1 MNTSSNLSLFD
12 LDSNSKARSGSNSS
26 VEFQP
31 DHKFDHK
38 KFDHQ
43 SEHTSYE
50 LMDVEK
56 IQKAL
61 GRSRASVYRYANTD
75 PDGSLNLPYD
85 PHKLNPELRQSDREP
100 LLFHPTEVSRF
111 ARDVLKMK
119 QVTIQVQEPAPSETN
134 RLLREI
140 LQELRSLNQTLNIDN
155 SNKK

>member
-1 MNTSSNLSLFD
+1 MNMSGNLSLFE
-12 LDSNSKARSGSNSS
+12 LNSDSTFAARSDLSASS
-26 VEFQP
+26 QP
-31 DHKFDHK
+31 
-38 KFDHQ
+38 
-43 SEHTSYE
+43 EYVSYE

-85 PHKLNPELRQSDREP
+85 PQKLNPELRQSDREP

-111 ARDVLKMK
+111 ARDVLKIK
-119 QVTIQVQEPAPSETN
+119 QVTIQVQETTPNETN

-140 LQELRSLNQTLNIDN
+140 LQELRSLNQALNK
-155 SNKK
+155 S

>member
-1 MNTSSNLSLFD
+1 MPDERSEQK
-12 LDSNSKARSGSNSS
+12 LD
-26 VEFQP
+26 Q
-31 DHKFDHK
+31 KFDQK
-38 KFDHQ
+38 AEIKSALRFEQ
-43 SEHTSYE
+43 TSYE

-85 PHKLNPELRQSDREP
+85 PQKLNPELRQSDREP

-140 LQELRSLNQTLNIDN
+140 LQELRSLNQALNK
-155 SNKK
+155 S

>member
-1 MNTSSNLSLFD
+1 MSLAFSASELTS
-12 LDSNSKARSGSNSS
+12 
-26 VEFQP
+26 
-31 DHKFDHK
+31 DHN
-38 KFDHQ
+38 
-43 SEHTSYE
+43 YE

-75 PDGSLNLPYD
+75 PNQGLLNLPYD
-85 PHKLNPELRQSDREP
+85 PQKLNPELRQSDREP

-119 QVTIQVQEPAPSETN
+119 QVTIQVQEPTQNETN

-140 LQELRSLNQTLNIDN
+140 LQELKTLNQRF
-155 SNKK
+155 